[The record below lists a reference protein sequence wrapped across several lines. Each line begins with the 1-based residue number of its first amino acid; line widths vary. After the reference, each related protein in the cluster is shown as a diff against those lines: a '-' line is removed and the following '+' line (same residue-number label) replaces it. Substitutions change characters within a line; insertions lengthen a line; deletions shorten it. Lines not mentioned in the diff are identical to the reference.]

1 MTDDTQQQEHHSRR
15 FIKGVH
21 RAFFSPVEPEDM
33 VIPPQ
38 PVTQPVVQQTI
49 APPVQPVVAPIPVAT
64 PVQSVAAPIPA
75 PQVQPVQQQVPPPLV
90 KMKRKKS
97 LAKFIFFMLLGLV
110 ISGVGGYSYYMYWTS
125 QQQLAKLQQASPQ
138 AYVDL
143 ETEALVNKVG
153 QHFLLPKETPLI
165 RTLQGV
171 DQNMRNEPFYVNAK
185 DGDKVLVYSQRAILY
200 DPSTDKIIE
209 VGAVRP
215 VTPTPLADQNAT
227 NSATPQVAGVST
239 VSGKILINNEK

>member
-1 MTDDTQQQEHHSRR
+1 MTDDTQQKEHRVSRR
-15 FIKGVH
+15 FIKGVR

-33 VIPPQ
+33 VIPPAKQ
-38 PVTQPVVQQTI
+38 DPAPRETPAVPV
-49 APPVQPVVAPIPVAT
+49 APPVASPAPVA
-64 PVQSVAAPIPA
+64 VPA
-75 PQVQPVQQQVPPPLV
+75 QPQVQSQAPPVKP
-90 KMKRKKS
+90 KRKKS
-97 LAKFIFFMLLGLV
+97 PAKFIFFMLLGFL
-110 ISGVGGYSYYMYWTS
+110 IAGVGGYSYYMYWNS
-125 QQQLAKLQQASPQ
+125 QQQLEKLRQASPQ
-138 AYVDL
+138 TYVDL

-171 DQNMRNEPFYVNAK
+171 DQNMRNEPFYANAK

-215 VTPTPLADQNAT
+215 VTPTPVADQNAT
-227 NSATPQVAGVST
+227 NSATPQVAGAST
-239 VSGKILINNEK
+239 QSGKILINNEKK